1 MNMAT
6 NSKGYLNI
14 ACLSVFIVL
23 ATVLFLNTT
32 GFVYGQDDSLPFEIG
47 DISSAVS
54 EDTNASTSSSNNS
67 GSNSTNSEQNDQV
80 INCDM
85 PPCPPGQACIQ
96 SCPEVSVQ

>member
-6 NSKGYLNI
+6 NSKGYLSI
-14 ACLSVFIVL
+14 TSLSVFIVL
-23 ATVLFLNTT
+23 ASILSQNTT
-32 GFVYGQDDSLPFEIG
+32 GVVVYGQDDSLPFEIG
-47 DISSAVS
+47 DISGAVS
-54 EDTNASTSSSNNS
+54 EDANASASSSNA
-67 GSNSTNSEQNDQV
+67 SNSTNSELDGQA